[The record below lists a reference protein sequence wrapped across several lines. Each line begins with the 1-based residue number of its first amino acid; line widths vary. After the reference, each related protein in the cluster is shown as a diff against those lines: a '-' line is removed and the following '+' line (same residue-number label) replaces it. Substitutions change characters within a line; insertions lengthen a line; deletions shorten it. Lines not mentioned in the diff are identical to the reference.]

1 MRTVPGRTEHV
12 VVVGAGGNS
21 GTLAGVKLS
30 AASAKLPEKSEIRV
44 HADTA
49 RIVIIVHATPANGA
63 CGSPKCDSIP
73 PTQCEILTPNVEPT
87 GPARHCRA
95 ASKK

>member
-1 MRTVPGRTEHV
+1 M
-12 VVVGAGGNS
+12 VVGAGGNS

-30 AASAKLPEKSEIRV
+30 AASAKLPENSENSENSEIRV

-87 GPARHCRA
+87 SPARHCRA